1 VRLAEDVEI
10 WICSL
15 AGLALMK
22 LIAWNDR
29 RDRYRKDAEDLG
41 FIMSN
46 CLMWGMLIGF
56 SEERRRKVICLPRV
70 RPLRG
75 KRRD

>member
-29 RDRYRKDAEDLG
+29 RDRYRKDAAEDLG
-41 FIMSN
+41 FIKSN
-46 CLMWGMLIGF
+46 CLMG
-56 SEERRRKVICLPRV
+56 EC
-70 RPLRG
+70 
-75 KRRD
+75 